1 MLGKHYIVTGGTS
14 GLGLEIT
21 KRLIKKAHVT
31 ILARNKEK
39 YKQINFKPFEKRVQM
54 LTCDLQDKMLL
65 AYISIPN

>member
-21 KRLIKKAHVT
+21 KQLIKRANVT

-39 YKQINFKPFEKRVQM
+39 YKQINFKPFEKEYK
-54 LTCDLQDKMLL
+54 C
-65 AYISIPN
+65 